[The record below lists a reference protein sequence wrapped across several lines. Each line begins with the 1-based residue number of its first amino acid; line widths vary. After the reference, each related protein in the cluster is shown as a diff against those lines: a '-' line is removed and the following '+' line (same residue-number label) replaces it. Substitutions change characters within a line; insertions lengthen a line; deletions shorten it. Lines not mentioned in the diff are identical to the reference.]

1 MRTLWIV
8 AVLLVGVEG
17 NLWQFG
23 RMIQQET
30 GKHPLFHYL
39 SYGCY
44 CGWGGGGQPKD
55 ATDRCCYVHD
65 CCYGK
70 VTGCDP
76 KIDIYTYSKETG
88 DIVCGGDDPCKKQI
102 CECDR
107 VAAICFQDNKDT
119 YDKKY
124 RFLNAENCQEASEA
138 C

>member
-1 MRTLWIV
+1 
-8 AVLLVGVEG
+8 

-23 RMIQQET
+23 QMMSDVMR
-30 GKHPLFHYL
+30 KNVVFKYL

-44 CGWGGGGQPKD
+44 CGWGGIGQPKD
-55 ATDRCCYVHD
+55 ATDRCCFVHD

-76 KIDIYTYSKETG
+76 KMDIYTYTYSKENG
-88 DIVCGGDDPCKKQI
+88 DVVCGGDDPCKKQI

-107 VAAICFQDNKDT
+107 VAAICFRDNKDT
-119 YDKKY
+119 YDSKY
-124 RFLNAENCQEASEA
+124 WFYGAKNCQEDSEP

>member
-1 MRTLWIV
+1 MRTLWIM

-23 RMIQQET
+23 KMMNYVMGQSVVY
-30 GKHPLFHYL
+30 KYFY
-39 SYGCY
+39 YGCY
-44 CGWGGGGQPKD
+44 CGWGGIGQPRD
-55 ATDRCCYVHD
+55 ATDRCCFVHD

-76 KIDIYTYSKETG
+76 KTDSYTYSKENG
-88 DIVCGGDDPCKKQI
+88 DVVCGGDDPCKKQI

-107 VAAICFQDNKDT
+107 VAATCFRDNKDT
-119 YDKKY
+119 YDMKY
-124 RFLNAENCQEASEA
+124 WLYGAKNCQEESEP